1 MSQIKI
7 TSWNV
12 RGLREIAKIKQ
23 VLNRLK
29 QLKSQVVFLQ
39 ETHLGAAEV
48 DRLQKRWPG
57 QVLYAPYN
65 NRARGVLILIH
76 KSISFQVDN
85 VICDQSGRYIIVQGN
100 LSTLKLNLVCIY
112 GPNDDNPIFFQ
123 NLFLTLSTL
132 QGMYIMGGDFN
143 CTRAYKRSLN

>member
-1 MSQIKI
+1 MSKIKI

-23 VLNRLK
+23 VLNRIK
-29 QLKSQVVFLQ
+29 QLKSQIVFLQ
-39 ETHLGAAEV
+39 ETHLRAAEI

-57 QVLYAPYN
+57 QILCAPYSN
-65 NRARGVLILIH
+65 HARGVLVLIP
-76 KSISFQVDN
+76 KSLSFQIAN

-100 LSTLKLNLVCIY
+100 ISTLKLNLVCIY
-112 GPNDDNPIFFQ
+112 GPNDDNPTFFQ

-132 QGMYIMGGDFN
+132 QRG
-143 CTRAYKRSLN
+143 TLRAF